1 MLEFPVTMQMFH
13 EFSLVT
19 NNSEV
24 LLVNLRQYQ
33 KKIWLY
39 GMIFLLKITFHDI
52 FFVTDRVSRASEL
65 VIDPF
70 SFSIT
75 LVTVIL
81 NFYFR
86 ISIQPY
92 SVNF

>member
-1 MLEFPVTMQMFH
+1 
-13 EFSLVT
+13 
-19 NNSEV
+19 
-24 LLVNLRQYQ
+24 
-33 KKIWLY
+33 
-39 GMIFLLKITFHDI
+39 MIFLFKITFHDI
-52 FFVTDRVSRASEL
+52 FFVTARVSRASEL

>member
-1 MLEFPVTMQMFH
+1 
-13 EFSLVT
+13 
-19 NNSEV
+19 
-24 LLVNLRQYQ
+24 
-33 KKIWLY
+33 
-39 GMIFLLKITFHDI
+39 MIFLLKITFHDI
-52 FFVTDRVSRASEL
+52 FFGTARVSRASEL